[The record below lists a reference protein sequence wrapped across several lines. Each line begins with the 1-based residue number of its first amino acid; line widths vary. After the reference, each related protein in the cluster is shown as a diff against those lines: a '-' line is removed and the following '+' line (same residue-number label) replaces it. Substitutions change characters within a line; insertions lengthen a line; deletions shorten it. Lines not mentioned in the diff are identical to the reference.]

1 MSGKMPSHA
10 CLREIVFVLTLL
22 SLSLYSLSFL
32 ESLLS
37 TRHKCSKK
45 QFFGPK
51 LFSYLLSL
59 GLIMS
64 LHKFYMRRD
73 ANNNKDPIHTDGCE
87 FKILLYAFKL
97 AQLGSFES
105 ENSVE

>member
-1 MSGKMPSHA
+1 MFK
-10 CLREIVFVLTLL
+10 ETV
-22 SLSLYSLSFL
+22 
-32 ESLLS
+32 
-37 TRHKCSKK
+37 
-45 QFFGPK
+45 FFGPK

-64 LHKFYMRRD
+64 LHKFYMRRARD
-73 ANNNKDPIHTDGCE
+73 ANNDKDPIHTDGCE

-97 AQLGSFES
+97 AQLSSFES